1 VSTRVD
7 GGLSDVAAEQ
17 GFLQAQFNL
26 GACYDQGEGVK
37 ADKKEAVKWFRLAAE
52 QGYANAQFNMG
63 YSYAKGYGL
72 KKDKVEAVKW
82 LRLAAEQGH
91 EDAEEML
98 VRLDEEDY

>member
-1 VSTRVD
+1 MSTRVD